1 MSEDDPLIVRAE
13 METPD
18 IIIVQHPGG
27 ELTVI
32 AHPSVPDDQVEK
44 VASVAGPRAGVSAG
58 VWLS

>member
-13 METPD
+13 MPTPD

-32 AHPSVPDDQVEK
+32 ADPAVPDERVER
-44 VASVAGPRAGVSAG
+44 AAAIAGPRAGVSAG